1 MDKMC
6 DWVLQTVAVGL
17 LIMVVVCIS
26 GTVYKIFTAPEPT
39 RYGNNV
45 ALYNKAF
52 NQCVG
57 MLGNIPRNVST
68 VEDDD
73 TSDMLSQCNRAAHES
88 SRCVYNGKE
97 CI

>member
-1 MDKMC
+1 MMRFFEYLPEFLILISIALLGIIAVD
-6 DWVLQTVAVGL
+6 TV
-17 LIMVVVCIS
+17 
-26 GTVYKIFTAPEPT
+26 TNAPEPT
-39 RYGNNV
+39 RYGNNA

-73 TSDMLSQCNRAAHES
+73 TSDMLSQCDSSANSS